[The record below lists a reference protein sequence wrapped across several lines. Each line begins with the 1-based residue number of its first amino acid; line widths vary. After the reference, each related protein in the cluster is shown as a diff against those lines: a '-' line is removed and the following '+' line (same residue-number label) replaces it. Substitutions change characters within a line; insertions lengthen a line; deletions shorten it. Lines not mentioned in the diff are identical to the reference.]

1 MAEVIIMPKLGF
13 NMDEGELVEW
23 KKKEGESV
31 KAGEVLFEINT
42 DKTTM
47 PVEATADATVLKLL
61 ISEGD
66 TVDVFTPIAVLGNP
80 GEDPNQALAAFGGEI
95 SQPATAE
102 DQPVE
107 LPTDLGV
114 AEVKPIDFGSV
125 SATTPT
131 ASVDIKDLKL
141 TPKAK
146 KLIAERGLDL
156 NAIAQLKGTGF
167 EGGITA
173 ADINSA
179 NICAEK
185 TEQMHN
191 EQAPSNVKASPL
203 AAKMADDMGV
213 DMTRVTGTG
222 VGGKVMSEDV
232 QRVAAHIS
240 DVPNKKIAKVT
251 PYKGI
256 RKVIGEKLAAS
267 MFTAPH
273 IFFTESVDTTNL
285 TAFRKQLN
293 ENTDVKIA
301 VSDLLTMAA
310 CKALKKYPE
319 LNASLIDGE
328 IVQYESINVGTAVAA
343 DSGLIVPVVK
353 NVQNKSLT
361 DVAIESKDLVSRA
374 KAGKLDL
381 DDYSD
386 GTFSISNLGPFGI
399 ENFTAIINAPESAIL
414 AVSAIKKTAVV
425 VADEEGNDSIAI
437 KPIMKIQLSA
447 DHRLIDGLLAAQFT
461 VYMKQLLENP
471 MQILM

>member
-23 KKKEGESV
+23 KVKEGESM
-31 KAGEVLFEINT
+31 KAGEVFFEINT

-47 PVEATADATVLKLL
+47 PVEATADAVVLKLL
-61 ISEGD
+61 INEGD
-66 TVDVFTPIAVLGNP
+66 TVDVFTPIAVVGAA
-80 GEDPNQALAAFGGEI
+80 GEDADAALAAFGGEAA
-95 SQPATAE
+95 PAAPAE
-102 DQPVE
+102 E
-107 LPTDLGV
+107 KAEEAPTEVV
-114 AEVKPIDFGSV
+114 AEAKP
-125 SATTPT
+125 AEAAP
-131 ASVDIKDLKL
+131 AAAPADLKL

-146 KLIAERGLDL
+146 KLVKDEGYDL
-156 NAIAQLKGTGF
+156 ASIAQIQGTGF
-167 EGGITA
+167 QGGITA
-173 ADINSA
+173 ADI
-179 NICAEK
+179 
-185 TEQMHN
+185 
-191 EQAPSNVKASPL
+191 KASPL
-203 AAKMADDMGV
+203 AKKMADKLGV

-222 VGGKVMSEDV
+222 VGGKVTGEDV
-232 QRVAAHIS
+232 ARVASHAT
-240 DVPNKKIAKVT
+240 DVPAKKIAKVT

-267 MFTAPH
+267 LFTAPH

-293 ENTDVKIA
+293 ENSEVKIA

-425 VADEEGNDSIAI
+425 VTDAEGNDTIAI